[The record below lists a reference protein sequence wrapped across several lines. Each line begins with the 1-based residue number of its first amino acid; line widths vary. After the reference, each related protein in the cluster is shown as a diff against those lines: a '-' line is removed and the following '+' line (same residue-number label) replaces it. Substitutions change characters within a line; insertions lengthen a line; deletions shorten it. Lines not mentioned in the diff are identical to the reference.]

1 MWRRSTETPA
11 QRLQP
16 VVNPA
21 EMARSGVADFG
32 RCRLPFCIGIAGK
45 GHAGRLGIVR
55 RRAAHRFFFLRSAGN
70 TEMRQHRRPYRVRKL
85 AIVEDKAAA
94 DVAMVENGA
103 E

>member
-1 MWRRSTETPA
+1 MWRRSTEARA

-32 RCRLPFCIGIAGK
+32 RCGPLFCFGIAGK

-55 RRAAHRFFFLRSAGN
+55 RRAAHRFLFLRSAGN
-70 TEMRQHRRPYRVRKL
+70 TEMRQHRRPYRVWKL
-85 AIVEDKAAA
+85 VIVEDEATA
-94 DVAMVENGA
+94 DVAMVE
-103 E
+103 